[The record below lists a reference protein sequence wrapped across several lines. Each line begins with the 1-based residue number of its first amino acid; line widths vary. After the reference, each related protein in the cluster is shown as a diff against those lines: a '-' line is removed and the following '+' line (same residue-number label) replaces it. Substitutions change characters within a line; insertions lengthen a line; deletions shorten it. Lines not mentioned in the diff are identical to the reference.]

1 VCYSGDNQ
9 VFGGIPIVLGGDFAQ
24 ILPVI
29 RHGSRQATLLACIH
43 HSAIWANLQVLQLS
57 TSMGVMV
64 NDANIVFL
72 TFLKNMVTNTP
83 NHMGILNCW
92 SIFVVFPTLINCVIS
107 YIISHY

>member
-1 VCYSGDNQ
+1 MCYRGDNQ
-9 VFGGIPIVLGGDFAQ
+9 VFGGIPIVLGSDFAQ

-43 HSAIWANLQVLQLS
+43 HSAILANLQVLKLS
-57 TSMGVMV
+57 TSMGVMA

-72 TFLKNMVTNTP
+72 TFLKDMVTNTP